1 MEADKGEGSEDEQRS
16 SELVAVA
23 YLATEFYAIVKITVA
38 VSGSRFEE
46 KLE

>member
-1 MEADKGEGSEDEQRS
+1 MEADKREGQEDAQRS

-23 YLATEFYAIVKITVA
+23 YLATNVYAIVKITMA